1 MAFRVRRPARLQRQL
16 TWSFVQTTFL
26 VAIALELLFLL
37 MVWLNAARSPST
49 VRETVHG
56 LRWETGRLALL
67 IDSPGIREKAV
78 RRWLTERRNS
88 FNSGG
93 MRLGDTWKKE
103 PVYAALVLPDGK
115 VWGAEPEE
123 VVLDPEA
130 LTFARAA
137 LNGQKDLSQLGVRLP
152 TTAIIGAAP
161 VRDEKDRVLG
171 AVAFRTPPLFWVSP
185 GATVVS
191 LPAVALIPA
200 LFSALIG
207 GIAGWLSAR
216 RLTRRF
222 DAIAHAADA
231 WARGE
236 LAERAPEREND
247 ELGRLARRLNQ
258 MAEDLNSALST
269 RRELAAAEERN
280 RLARDLHDT
289 VKQQAFAAAMQ
300 AAAAKARLSAGD
312 APGATEHLAEAET
325 LIKTMQADLTAVIQ
339 ELRPTESGAPLTAR
353 LQKLVADWSR
363 TSDISAE
370 VLGNAPPLP
379 EPTTRELLLVVQEA
393 LANIA
398 RHSGARQVQLALT
411 RQGEL
416 LTLTLTDNGTGFD
429 PIHARKGL
437 GLTSMRERVESLPGG
452 IFTLSST
459 PGKGTTITVGLK
471 P

>member
-26 VAIALELLFLL
+26 VAIALEVLFLL
-37 MVWLNAARSPST
+37 LGWLNTARSPGT
-49 VRETVHG
+49 VPNTVEG

-78 RRWLTERRNS
+78 RQWLTDRHYSLR
-88 FNSGG
+88 SGG
-93 MRLGDTWKKE
+93 MRLGETWKKE
-103 PVYAALVLPDGK
+103 PAYMALVLPGGK
-115 VWGAEPEE
+115 VWGMEPDEGK
-123 VVLDPEA
+123 LDPEA
-130 LTFARAA
+130 LTFANTA
-137 LNGQKDLSQLGVRLP
+137 LGGEKDFSKLGMRLP

-161 VRDEKDRVLG
+161 VVDDKDRVLG

-191 LPAVALIPA
+191 LPLFALIPA
-200 LFSALIG
+200 LFSAVIG

-216 RLTRRF
+216 RLTHRF

-236 LAERAPEREND
+236 LAERAPERESD

-258 MAEDLNSALST
+258 MADDLNSALST
-269 RRELAAAEERN
+269 RRALAAAEERN

-289 VKQQAFAAAMQ
+289 VKQQAFAATMQ
-300 AAAAKARLSAGD
+300 TAAAKARLSAGD
-312 APGATEHLAEAET
+312 ALGAAVHLAEAET

-339 ELRPTESGAPLTAR
+339 ELRPAEGSIPLTTR
-353 LQKLVADWSR
+353 LQKLITDWSR
-363 TSDISAE
+363 TSGIAAE
-370 VLGNAPPLP
+370 VHGTAPPLP
-379 EPTTRELLLVVQEA
+379 EPASRELLLLVQEA

-398 RHSGARQVQLALT
+398 RHSGAHQVRLALT

-416 LTLTLTDNGTGFD
+416 LTLTLIDNGTGFD
-429 PIHARKGL
+429 PTQARSGL
-437 GLTSMRERVESLPGG
+437 GLTSMRERAESLPGG
-452 IFTLSST
+452 TFAVSST
-459 PGKGTTITVGLK
+459 PGKGTMITVGLK